1 MTLLDQ
7 SWAGNTL
14 RTWLLALGALVLTR
28 VVLGLMRA
36 FLERRAGR
44 LASLTRTRLDDLA
57 VTVLG
62 HTRSWFLWAVSL
74 QVAALMLQLDARWQR
89 GAHVVIVFAFVV
101 QAALWGGALIT
112 EVSQHYVD
120 GDPEDEESIATEGA
134 RRTAAGT
141 AGFVARMV
149 LWAGLLLL
157 LLDNLGVNISALIA
171 GLGIGGVAVALA
183 LQNILGDVFAS
194 VTIAIDK
201 PFVVGDFIVVGDF
214 LGTVESVGLKTT
226 RLKSLHGEQ
235 LVFANADLLKSR
247 LKNYKHLAERRIVFG
262 FGVTYQTT
270 ADDLEK
276 IPGLVMS
283 IVEARD
289 GLRFDRAHF
298 KSFGASSLDFEV
310 VYYVSDP
317 DYAFYMDRQQAINLA
332 LVRAFAERGI
342 EFAYPTQTLFVQRQP
357 EAQPRRRFDGEAM
370 A

>member
-14 RTWLLALGALVLTR
+14 RTWLLALGALLLTR
-28 VVLGLMRA
+28 VALWAMRG
-36 FLERRAGR
+36 FLERRAAR
-44 LASLTRTRLDDLA
+44 LASLTSTKLDDLA
-57 VTVLG
+57 VAVLQT
-62 HTRSWFLWAVSL
+62 TRRWFLWAVSL
-74 QVAALMLQLDARWQR
+74 QVASLTLRLDPRWQR
-89 GAHVVIVFAFVV
+89 GAHVVLVFAFIA
-101 QAALWGGALIT
+101 QAALWGGALIS
-112 EVSQHYVD
+112 ESSRRYID
-120 GDPEDEESIATEGA
+120 GDPDDEESVAAEGA

-141 AGFVARMV
+141 ASFVAKAV

-157 LLDNLGVNISALIA
+157 LLDNLGVNISALLA

-201 PFVVGDFIVVGDF
+201 PFVVGDFIAIDDF
-214 LGTVESVGLKTT
+214 LGTVERVGLKTT

-235 LVFANADLLKSR
+235 LVFSNADLLRSR
-247 LKNYKHLAERRIVFG
+247 IKNYKHLAERRIVFT
-262 FGVTYQTT
+262 FGVTYQTS
-270 ADDLEK
+270 ADDLER
-276 IPGLVMS
+276 IPTLVRT
-283 IVEARD
+283 IVEAGE

-298 KSFGASSLDFEV
+298 KSFGASSLDFEA
-310 VYYVSDP
+310 VYYVSAP
-317 DYAFYMDRQQAINLA
+317 DFGLYMDRQQAINLA
-332 LVRAFAERGI
+332 LMRAFADRGI